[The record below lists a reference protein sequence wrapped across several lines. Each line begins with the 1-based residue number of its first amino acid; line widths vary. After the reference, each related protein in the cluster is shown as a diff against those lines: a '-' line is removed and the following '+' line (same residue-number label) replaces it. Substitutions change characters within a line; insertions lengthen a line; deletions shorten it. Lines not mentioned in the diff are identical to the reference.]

1 MARKHNTKH
10 NRSTSHY
17 PDRLRDRG
25 ESTASIRMPFI
36 DKKGR
41 KHDTIEA
48 LMRADGKDAEKAGV
62 RS

>member
-25 ESTASIRMPFI
+25 ESSATVRMPFF

-41 KHDTIEA
+41 SFDTIDA
-48 LMRADGKDAEKAGV
+48 VMRRDSEDV